1 MLYLLKKKIVKFT
14 KNKSYGKVRDHWHY
28 TGKYGGAAHSICNL
42 KLNVPNEIP
51 AVFHNGSSY
60 DYHFI
65 IKELANKFEEQLECL
80 GENTRKYKTLSV
92 AIKKEATKIDKD
104 GNESVATISYWIK
117 FIDSG
122 RFMASSLSNL
132 ANNIAEGIH
141 KIKCEDFD
149 CFLK

>member
-14 KNKSYGKVRDHWHY
+14 KNKSYGKVRDHCHY

-60 DYHFI
+60 HYHFI

-92 AIKKEATKIDKD
+92 ATKKEATKIDKD
-104 GNESVATISYWIK
+104 GNESVAPISY
-117 FIDSG
+117 
-122 RFMASSLSNL
+122 
-132 ANNIAEGIH
+132 
-141 KIKCEDFD
+141 
-149 CFLK
+149 